1 MNNSNSYQ
9 GLNFDKGFR
18 DFPKHILIQ
27 IGIPIVVIIS
37 WLTLPVVAFFWL
49 ALLLVSVLTWIS
61 SYGWQ
66 KALTALISF
75 LQHQQ
80 RI

>member
-1 MNNSNSYQ
+1 MNNNNSYQ
-9 GLNFDKGFR
+9 GLNFEKGFR
-18 DFPKHILIQ
+18 DFPKRILIQ
-27 IGIPIVVIIS
+27 IGIPIVVIIA
-37 WLTLPVVAFFWL
+37 WLLLPPGGFFWL
-49 ALLLVSVLTWIS
+49 ALLLVIVLTWVS

>member
-1 MNNSNSYQ
+1 MNDNKAYR

-18 DFPKHILIQ
+18 DFPKQILIQ
-27 IGIPIVVIIS
+27 IGVPILLIIA
-37 WLTLPVVAFFWL
+37 WLLLPPGGFFWL

-61 SYGWQ
+61 GYGWQ
-66 KALTALISF
+66 KALADLISF
-75 LQHQQ
+75 LQRQQ

>member
-1 MNNSNSYQ
+1 MNNNNSYQ

-18 DFPKHILIQ
+18 DFPKRILIQ
-27 IGIPIVVIIS
+27 IGIPIVVIIA
-37 WLTLPVVAFFWL
+37 WLLLPTGAFFWL
-49 ALLLVSVLTWIS
+49 ALLLVIVLTWVS

>member
-18 DFPKHILIQ
+18 DFPKRILVQ
-27 IGIPIVVIIS
+27 IGIPIVLIIA
-37 WLTLPVVAFFWL
+37 WLTLPVEAFFWL

-61 SYGWQ
+61 SYGWP
-66 KALTALISF
+66 KALSELINF
-75 LQHQQ
+75 LQRQQ